1 MKAIKIL
8 CFSFFLGLTAVAQQ
22 AQSPEQNAQ
31 ALTQSQTTMLKL
43 TAAQQEEVYTVH
55 LGIAQKNQGIFM
67 SNYSEEQKKAII
79 KSNEEARKA
88 MLKNILTAEQFAKLE
103 KSATE
108 QRND

>member
-1 MKAIKIL
+1 
-8 CFSFFLGLTAVAQQ
+8 
-22 AQSPEQNAQ
+22 
-31 ALTQSQTTMLKL
+31 
-43 TAAQQEEVYTVH
+43 
-55 LGIAQKNQGIFM
+55 M
-67 SNYSEEQKKAII
+67 SNYSEDQKKAII